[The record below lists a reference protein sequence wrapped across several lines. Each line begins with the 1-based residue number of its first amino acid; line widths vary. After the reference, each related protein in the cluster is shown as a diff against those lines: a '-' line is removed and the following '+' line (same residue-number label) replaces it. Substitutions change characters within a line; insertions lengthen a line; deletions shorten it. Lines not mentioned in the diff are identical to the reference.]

1 MYKIDEFRKAL
12 DVSISK
18 LSIDGLVQDICHQ
31 PEYLKEMYQLIS
43 DEKQTVSWRAIW
55 VCEKVSE
62 IHPDW
67 FAPLLDDVTQRLLK
81 CNHDGSKRL
90 LLSIL
95 YNVPVSTPIPVD
107 LLNYCLDHML
117 SPQESIGVQALSI
130 RMAYQLCKQE
140 PELLNELQLILENT
154 DTELYSVGVKTTVRN
169 TLKKIKGKNRKI
181 TNSNIYR

>member
-12 DVSISK
+12 DVPISK
-18 LSIDGLVQDICHQ
+18 LSIEELVQDICGQ
-31 PEYLKEMYQLIS
+31 PEYLKDIYRLIS

-62 IHPDW
+62 IHPGW
-67 FAPLLDDVTQRLLK
+67 FIPMLDDITRRLFV

-95 YNVPVSTPIPVD
+95 YNVPVSAPISVD

-117 SPQESIGVQALSI
+117 SPQESIGVQALAI
-130 RMAYQLCKQE
+130 RMSYVLCKQE
-140 PELLNELQLILENT
+140 PELLKELQLILENT
-154 DTELYSVGVKTTVRN
+154 NVEFYSAGVKTTIRN
-169 TLKKIKGKNRKI
+169 TLKKIRK
-181 TNSNIYR
+181 R